1 MATKDVTVLFDESGT
16 PRIVGKYRK
25 AWFLGCG
32 VRYEQSA
39 ETEIFAICNE
49 AAGLSKNRPMKNHRI
64 SIDRVIRIARLL
76 ADLPL
81 SIHVSGI
88 DTTDPEFRRIVED
101 YERFGRETRAKH
113 RPEVRDR
120 SIGQIIHSHVLDHC
134 LFHSIADHFEAG
146 GHDAHVSILVDNWS
160 VLNDDVGFYLEERAG
175 TLDRSIT
182 SLCSKYHMGR
192 PLSIG
197 RIELL
202 RDDTDRKRL
211 VDVIASVSSRAFLR
225 LDNLRYSREAMDI
238 LVDSGKA
245 NFSDATG
252 YSMGLMQKT
261 MQGRSRDG
269 KSNFR

>member
-16 PRIVGKYRK
+16 PQIVGKYRK

-49 AAGLSKNRPMKNHRI
+49 VAGLSKNRPMKNHRI
-64 SIDRVIRIARLL
+64 SIDRVIRIARIL

-88 DTTDPEFRRIVED
+88 DTTDPEFRRIVKD
-101 YERFGRETRAKH
+101 YERFGRETRVKH

-146 GHDAHVSILVDNWS
+146 GRNAHVSVFVDNWS
-160 VLNDDVGFYLEERAG
+160 IPRDDIDVYLEIRAVS
-175 TLDRSIT
+175 LDRSIS
-182 SLCSKYHMGR
+182 SLCSKYLMGR

-202 RDDTDRKRL
+202 KDDTNRKRF
-211 VDVIASVSSRAFLR
+211 VDVAASVVSRAFLR
-225 LDNLRYSREAMDI
+225 SDNPRYTHEAMDI
-238 LVDSGKA
+238 LVESGKA
-245 NFSDATG
+245 NLSDATG
-252 YSMGLMQKT
+252 YCMGLMQKT
-261 MQGRSRDG
+261 MQGPSYD
-269 KSNFR
+269 